1 MKLPFKILKTGAI
14 LIITVTVAMFIASFL
29 MRDKV
34 AGIILKSLNKDISTK
49 FEIGSVNLSF
59 LNRFPKATL
68 NLKNILVH
76 SSPGFDRT
84 CFSGTGTDTL
94 LSAESVSLEFS
105 ITDIIKGIY
114 YIEKIGIKEGY
125 LKLLTDTSGL
135 VNYNITSTDSSET
148 GEVLTIN
155 LNGVSVEDIRAIY
168 DNRATELIIGG
179 TIENGRLKSKISGDD
194 IDFTA
199 KGNLRIDLFKLY
211 NFIVA
216 KSIDTEVD
224 VSLKS
229 SPEEVRFDKSILIFD
244 DSKYELIGSV
254 SSDDILDLVVTGE
267 NIDISGIKSYLPENI
282 AGKLTAYNPAGVLNV
297 ESRIK
302 GPLTRTSNP
311 GIEMIF
317 SVDKGDV
324 IHANSALAIK
334 NISFKGFFTN
344 GSGMV
349 PETSSLTFSDFK
361 GTLGSSAYTGS
372 LKLSDFKELKGVLQ
386 LKGRLIPSELKQFF
400 GLKSISRT
408 EGSIDLDLK
417 MDGIIPEKEKY
428 TFADFFTFNTT
439 ADLKLRS
446 FGIGLK
452 NDKIVLNNATGD
464 LLVSKTVTAR
474 DLNFTYNDQHIIL
487 NGTFVN
493 LTEWLSGAPV
503 TMTARASIGC
513 DRLTVDSFL
522 PDSSKA
528 DTSSGSKRALSL
540 PGDMFLDLNFNIG
553 ALHYKTFRAENISGI
568 FSYKPRIMN
577 FKALKLNSMDGVISG
592 DGFFMQN
599 VNKAYFGRGSFN
611 FEEININRVF
621 SVFHNFGQDF
631 LKAENLAGTVSGSL
645 SVLIPMDSLLHP
657 IVKNITAEGKFLIK
671 DGALIDFEP
680 VRALSRFIEI
690 TELENISFEELEN
703 DFFIRNNFLY
713 LPQMDVKSSAA
724 DLSINGKHSFDN
736 DYEYHVNILLSE
748 ILSKKIIKP
757 KPNTTEFGAIQDD
770 GLGRTSLLL
779 KVENI
784 GERVKV
790 GYDVKAAGNKI
801 KKDIKAERQ
810 TLRTILNEEYGWF
823 RNDSSAGQKPA
834 AGKPRVRIVWE
845 EADTSKARPAE
856 PDPEKND
863 NTIKNLFRKK
873 KF

>member
-1 MKLPFKILKTGAI
+1 
-14 LIITVTVAMFIASFL
+14 
-29 MRDKV
+29 
-34 AGIILKSLNKDISTK
+34 
-49 FEIGSVNLSF
+49 
-59 LNRFPKATL
+59 
-68 NLKNILVH
+68 
-76 SSPGFDRT
+76 
-84 CFSGTGTDTL
+84 
-94 LSAESVSLEFS
+94 
-105 ITDIIKGIY
+105 
-114 YIEKIGIKEGY
+114 
-125 LKLLTDTSGL
+125 
-135 VNYNITSTDSSET
+135 
-148 GEVLTIN
+148 
-155 LNGVSVEDIRAIY
+155 
-168 DNRATELIIGG
+168 
-179 TIENGRLKSKISGDD
+179 
-194 IDFTA
+194 
-199 KGNLRIDLFKLY
+199 
-211 NFIVA
+211 
-216 KSIDTEVD
+216 
-224 VSLKS
+224 
-229 SPEEVRFDKSILIFD
+229 
-244 DSKYELIGSV
+244 
-254 SSDDILDLVVTGE
+254 
-267 NIDISGIKSYLPENI
+267 
-282 AGKLTAYNPAGVLNV
+282 
-297 ESRIK
+297 
-302 GPLTRTSNP
+302 
-311 GIEMIF
+311 MIF

-736 DYEYHVNILLSE
+736 DYEYHVKILLSE

>member
-1 MKLPFKILKTGAI
+1 MKLPFKILKTSAI
-14 LIITVTVAMFIASFL
+14 LIITITVAMFLASFL
-29 MRDKV
+29 MRDRV

-49 FEIGSVNLSF
+49 FEIGSVKLSF
-59 LNRFPKATL
+59 LNRFPKASL

-84 CFSGTGTDTL
+84 CFSGTDTDTL

-155 LNGVSVEDIRAIY
+155 LNGVSVEDIQAIY

-179 TIENGRLKSKISGDD
+179 IIENGRLKSKISGDD

-244 DSKYELIGSV
+244 NSKYELIGSV
-254 SSDDILDLVVTGE
+254 SSDDILDLEVTGE

-311 GIEMIF
+311 GIEISF

-372 LKLSDFKELKGVLQ
+372 LKLSDFKELKGALQ

-400 GLKSISRT
+400 GLKDISMA

-417 MDGIIPEKEKY
+417 TEGIIPEKEKY
-428 TFADFFTFNTT
+428 TFADFLNFNTT
-439 ADLKLRS
+439 ADLSLRS

-452 NDKIVLNNATGD
+452 DDKIVLKNVTGG

-474 DLNFTYNDQHIIL
+474 NLNFTYNDQHIIL

-513 DRLTVDSFL
+513 ERVTVDSFL

-528 DTSSGSKRALSL
+528 DTSSVSKRAWSL

-553 ALHYKTFRAENISGI
+553 ALLYKTFRAENISGI
-568 FSYKPRIMN
+568 LSYKPRIMN
-577 FKALKLNSMDGVISG
+577 FKALKLNSMDGAISG

-657 IVKNITAEGKFLIK
+657 IAKNQL
-671 DGALIDFEP
+671 
-680 VRALSRFIEI
+680 RRREI
-690 TELENISFEELEN
+690 
-703 DFFIRNNFLY
+703 
-713 LPQMDVKSSAA
+713 
-724 DLSINGKHSFDN
+724 
-736 DYEYHVNILLSE
+736 
-748 ILSKKIIKP
+748 
-757 KPNTTEFGAIQDD
+757 
-770 GLGRTSLLL
+770 
-779 KVENI
+779 
-784 GERVKV
+784 
-790 GYDVKAAGNKI
+790 
-801 KKDIKAERQ
+801 
-810 TLRTILNEEYGWF
+810 
-823 RNDSSAGQKPA
+823 
-834 AGKPRVRIVWE
+834 
-845 EADTSKARPAE
+845 
-856 PDPEKND
+856 PD
-863 NTIKNLFRKK
+863 
-873 KF
+873 

>member
-1 MKLPFKILKTGAI
+1 MKLPFKILRTSAI
-14 LIITVTVAMFIASFL
+14 LIITITVSMFIASFL
-29 MRDKV
+29 MRDRV

-49 FEIGSVNLSF
+49 FEIGSVKLSF
-59 LNRFPKATL
+59 LNRFPKAVL

-84 CFSGTGTDTL
+84 CFSGTDTDTL

-105 ITDIIKGIY
+105 IMDIIKGIY

-179 TIENGRLKSKISGDD
+179 IIENGRLKSKISGDD

-199 KGNLRIDLFKLY
+199 KGKLRIDLFKLY

-244 DSKYELIGSV
+244 NSKYELIGSV
-254 SSDDILDLVVTGE
+254 SSDDILDLEVTGE
-267 NIDISGIKSYLPENI
+267 NIDITGIKSYLPDNI
-282 AGKLTAYNPAGVLNV
+282 AGKLTAYNPAGVLNI

-311 GIEMIF
+311 GIEISF
-317 SVDKGDV
+317 SVNKGDV
-324 IHANSALAIK
+324 IHANSALTIR
-334 NISFKGFFTN
+334 NISFTGFFTN
-344 GSGMV
+344 GSRMV

-372 LKLSDFKELKGVLQ
+372 LKLSDFKKLKGVFQ

-400 GLKSISRT
+400 GLKGISGT

-417 MDGIIPEKEKY
+417 MDGFIPEKEKY
-428 TFADFFTFNTT
+428 TFADFLNFNTT
-439 ADLKLRS
+439 ADLSLRS

-452 NDKIVLNNATGD
+452 NDKIVLKNVTGD

-474 DLNFTYNDQHIIL
+474 NLNFTYNDQHVIL

-513 DRLTVDSFL
+513 DMVTVESFL
-522 PDSSKA
+522 PDSSKS
-528 DTSSGSKRALSL
+528 DTSSASKRALSL
-540 PGDMFLDLNFNIG
+540 PGDMFLDLNFDIG
-553 ALHYKTFRAENISGI
+553 TLLYKTFRAENISGI
-568 FSYKPRIMN
+568 LSYKPRVMN
-577 FKALKLNSMDGVISG
+577 FKALKLNSMDGAISG
-592 DGFFMQN
+592 DGFFTQN
-599 VNKAYFGRGSFN
+599 VNKAYFGRGSFT

-621 SVFHNFGQDF
+621 SVFNNFGQDF
-631 LKAENLAGTVSGSL
+631 LKTENLAGTVSGSL
-645 SVLIPMDSLLHP
+645 SVLIPMDTLLHP

-736 DYEYHVNILLSE
+736 NYEYHVKILLSE

-810 TLRTILNEEYGWF
+810 TLKTILNEEYGWF

-834 AGKPRVRIVWE
+834 AGKPRVRIIWE
-845 EADTSKARPAE
+845 EADTSKVRPAE
-856 PDPEKND
+856 PDPEN
-863 NTIKNLFRKK
+863 NNAIKNLFRKK
-873 KF
+873 